1 MYHNKKTNIMYN
13 QKVIAILAKSRVR
26 FEAKCGNVITLE
38 EAIDFENKRIGRLQ
52 KEDTSRY

>member
-1 MYHNKKTNIMYN
+1 MYN

-38 EAIDFENKRIGRLQ
+38 EAIAFESERIARLQ